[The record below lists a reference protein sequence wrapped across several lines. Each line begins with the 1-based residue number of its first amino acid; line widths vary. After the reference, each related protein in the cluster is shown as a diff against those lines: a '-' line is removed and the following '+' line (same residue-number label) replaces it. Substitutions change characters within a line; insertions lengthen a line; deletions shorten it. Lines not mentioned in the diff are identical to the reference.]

1 MPTVSVIIPTYDRA
15 PVLGRAIDSVLAQTH
30 TDLEVVV
37 VDDASTDETAAVV
50 ERRRD
55 PRLERVAHDENRGA
69 SAARNTGIEHATGE
83 YVAFLDSD
91 DEWRP
96 RKLERQLERLEDRGD
111 DDEWVAAYCDAEWTH
126 DGLLGQ
132 LEVAVAGLLRDA
144 GSAGSAESAE
154 PVEGGEELVADV
166 LLDDLHTHA
175 GSALLVER
183 AVAERLGGFDES
195 FDRFEDAEF
204 LVRVLRQGKLAHV
217 PEPLVVRHES
227 DDPAAD
233 TVEAADEHYLETF
246 ADTVAALEAAGH
258 DVEGRH
264 ALILAKVRLRDGD
277 LRAGLAHLRRAA
289 VTPRQVPGVGWA
301 AVRGQA
307 APAAALGGLIALGAA
322 GVTLRRGR

>member
-111 DDEWVAAYCDAEWTH
+111 DDEWVAAYCDVERTH
-126 DGLLGQ
+126 DGRLGR

-144 GSAGSAESAE
+144 GSAGSTA

-175 GSALLVER
+175 GSTLLVER
-183 AVAERLGGFDES
+183 AAAERLGGFDES

-233 TVEAADEHYLETF
+233 IVEAADEHYLETF

-264 ALILAKVRLRDGD
+264 ALILAKARLHDGD

-307 APAAALGGLIALGAA
+307 VPAAALGGLIALGAA